1 MRIRHLQ
8 YFLIVAQEQSF
19 VRAAARANI
28 EPSPLSRAIKDLEEQ
43 LGVQLLN
50 RTKGRITLTWCGE
63 VFRDEA
69 RRIIE
74 YIESA
79 KTRVA
84 AASLGFKGRLRVG
97 ITDSL
102 AQPRLTRLLSQS
114 REEEPSTEIRITEM
128 TVNEMQIALRYDQID
143 MGFTMDE
150 EPVDGYLKHMV
161 WKERPAI
168 AIPKH
173 HPILSQDK
181 VSMREVVRYPLIMC
195 HPERWAG
202 GYKVIQRWITD
213 HDLASPTVAEHA
225 ACHEA
230 MMMLV
235 AAGYGVGIGMQS
247 QAALYDHP
255 NVIVRP
261 MVDEIPDVPTFIV
274 ISDENTSPETTRF
287 IQRARQIGMATPTD

>member
-84 AASLGFKGRLRVG
+84 AASSDSRVVCG
-97 ITDSL
+97 
-102 AQPRLTRLLSQS
+102 
-114 REEEPSTEIRITEM
+114 
-128 TVNEMQIALRYDQID
+128 
-143 MGFTMDE
+143 
-150 EPVDGYLKHMV
+150 
-161 WKERPAI
+161 
-168 AIPKH
+168 
-173 HPILSQDK
+173 
-181 VSMREVVRYPLIMC
+181 
-195 HPERWAG
+195 
-202 GYKVIQRWITD
+202 
-213 HDLASPTVAEHA
+213 
-225 ACHEA
+225 
-230 MMMLV
+230 
-235 AAGYGVGIGMQS
+235 
-247 QAALYDHP
+247 
-255 NVIVRP
+255 
-261 MVDEIPDVPTFIV
+261 
-274 ISDENTSPETTRF
+274 
-287 IQRARQIGMATPTD
+287 